1 MWTSCANQ
9 IDNSDE
15 QKDTALFI
23 CVLTDVFNKYF
34 LKGKMN
40 THTYLS
46 PLDICAFRNTF
57 FSSLTRFIYLV
68 LSNSLLHCQVSVPFS
83 VKTPD
88 YFRQSSVSIPWVPTT
103 PFTPVSQQLLVHFVS
118 LVSPPDCEHLRGKDT
133 SSSSLN
139 PQETD
144 NRVA

>member
-1 MWTSCANQ
+1 MWTSRANQ

-15 QKDTALFI
+15 QKDTASFI

-57 FSSLTRFIYLV
+57 FSSLTRFVYLV

-88 YFRQSSVSIPWVPTT
+88 SFRQSSVSIP
-103 PFTPVSQQLLVHFVS
+103 
-118 LVSPPDCEHLRGKDT
+118 
-133 SSSSLN
+133 
-139 PQETD
+139 
-144 NRVA
+144 